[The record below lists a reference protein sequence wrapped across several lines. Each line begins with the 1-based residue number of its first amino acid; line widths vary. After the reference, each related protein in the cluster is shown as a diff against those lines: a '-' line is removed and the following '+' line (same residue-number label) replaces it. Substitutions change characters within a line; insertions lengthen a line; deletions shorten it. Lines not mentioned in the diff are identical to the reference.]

1 MPKANLGDVE
11 IYYEV
16 QGEGE
21 PVLFAPASWWPSDT
35 WNVSVVPFLSQAF

>member
-21 PVLFAPASWWPSDT
+21 RVLLAPGRKMDT
-35 WNVSVVPFLSQAF
+35 R